1 MKKILLT
8 SALAAMLLAIAA
20 PGASQDTPELD
31 GHCAM
36 SAAHGNK
43 LPTDC
48 SVVWISPKSGRLY
61 CFSSENAKLAFIRN
75 ASANEDRAQAFWQD
89 PAFWE
94 KLQQERDSTPE
105 G

>member
-1 MKKILLT
+1 MMKILHT
-8 SALAAMLLAIAA
+8 SALCAMLLAIAA
-20 PGASQDTPELD
+20 PGAAQDTPELD

-61 CFSSENAKLAFIRN
+61 CFSSENAKLAFMRN
-75 ASANEDRAQAFWQD
+75 ASSNEDRAQAFWQD